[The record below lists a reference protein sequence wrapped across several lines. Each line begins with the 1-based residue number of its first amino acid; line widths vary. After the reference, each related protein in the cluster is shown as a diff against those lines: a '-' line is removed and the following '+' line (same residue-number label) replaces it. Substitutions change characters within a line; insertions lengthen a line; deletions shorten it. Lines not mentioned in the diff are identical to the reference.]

1 MFFIHFTGILAYK
14 YLWHWTPLIN
24 SCTFI
29 KFLSREKSK
38 KKQPSKLNLF
48 AVLFWR
54 DFGLRTTLGCM
65 ILARCC
71 YIFRIFQKLCLSD
84 WCGMGKPRVDDVW
97 HLWVTLSLD
106 FSAKHTFFFWK
117 WEEKNRVS
125 DLFFVKQPGKKNS
138 NFWRLVKSMVFPTD
152 VPMILQRFEGFL
164 PSWWILELLHEK
176 LRPHDQPTDFPQ
188 MVVKSQ
194 GNPRLFQGNLGWWSI
209 IPFGQ
214 IAGLFVC
221 WFFGIWEN
229 VCLHTLFFERIA
241 LGWTKG
247 PKILVGDTENLAI
260 IGRFTRPDSI
270 FSTRNFV

>member
-1 MFFIHFTGILAYK
+1 MFFIHFTGILADK

-24 SCTFI
+24 FCTFI

-38 KKQPSKLNLF
+38 KNEPSKLNLF

-84 WCGMGKPRVDDVW
+84 WCGMGKTTSWWCLTPLGDSFVG
-97 HLWVTLSLD
+97 
-106 FSAKHTFFFWK
+106 FFCRAHVFLL
-117 WEEKNRVS
+117 EMRRKNRVS
-125 DLFFVKQPGKKNS
+125 GFVFVKQPGKKNS

-176 LRPHDQPTDFPQ
+176 LRPHDQPTDFPPNGGEKSGKSPAILGKSRL
-188 MVVKSQ
+188 VKYYSSPV
-194 GNPRLFQGNLGWWSI
+194 GPRPPCG
-209 IPFGQ
+209 
-214 IAGLFVC
+214 
-221 WFFGIWEN
+221 
-229 VCLHTLFFERIA
+229 
-241 LGWTKG
+241 
-247 PKILVGDTENLAI
+247 
-260 IGRFTRPDSI
+260 
-270 FSTRNFV
+270 